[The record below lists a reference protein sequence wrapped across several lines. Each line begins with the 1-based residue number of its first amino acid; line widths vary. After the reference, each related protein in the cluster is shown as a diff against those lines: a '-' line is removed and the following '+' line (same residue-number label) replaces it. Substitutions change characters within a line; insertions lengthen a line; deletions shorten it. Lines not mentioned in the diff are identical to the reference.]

1 MFSTEDRAAFL
12 EAFGED
18 VPVKQDGVLVNTI
31 KGIFRYEEIVSSPNE
46 AEIGSSVL
54 TMQIDKAD
62 FNALDKSKK
71 YAFGY
76 DGFQYNQR
84 GPATDDGSGF
94 KKLQLTKVPA

>member
-1 MFSTEDRAAFL
+1 MFSTEDRKAFL

-18 VPVKQDGVLVNTI
+18 VPVRLNGVAVDPI

-62 FNALDKSKK
+62 FNTLDRSKK
-71 YAFGY
+71 YTFDYEGQPY
-76 DGFQYNQR
+76 FQR
-84 GPATDDGSGF
+84 GPALDDGSGF
-94 KKLQLTKVPA
+94 KKLQLTKA